1 MLLLSL
7 LAASL
12 PTDSLRNFD
21 IEEAV
26 VVASPKET
34 SQLRQQPLS
43 VSLYD
48 RQALRDYGAN
58 SVKGISAYAPN
69 FYMPDYGSRITSAV
83 YIRGIGSRI
92 NTPAVGLYVDN
103 VPYIDKSAYDF
114 TFSNIER
121 VDILRGPQGTLYG
134 RNTMGGLIRVFT
146 ADPITRS
153 GTDLSAGWTSR
164 SGGRHASFT
173 TYAHPAEQMGLSIG
187 GYYQGQNGFFKNTA
201 TGRKQDAQDAAGAR
215 VRWSWKPT
223 QVVKIDW
230 TASYEYSD
238 EAACPYYQIPT
249 DDREDD
255 GQNSQESSP
264 TLAQN
269 RPSEYRRSLLNT
281 GLGVEHRLPRLTLSS
296 ITAWQ
301 HLNDRLFMD
310 QDFTAQD
317 IYSLCQKQKMNTVS
331 EEIALKSPA
340 SSRRWQWSTGFF
352 GMYQHLRTDCPVT
365 FYQDGINML
374 NQQMTEAL
382 SSPSI
387 PGTLSV
393 AFSGS
398 ELPFDARFTTPSVNA
413 AVYHQST
420 INDLLAKGLSFTVGL
435 RIDYDWRKL
444 ELSPGS
450 RQGNIPYDFSMAMGT
465 SPYTASL
472 QAEPA
477 LQGELKHDTWQV
489 LPKASLNYTL
499 PRSLGNVYLS
509 VAKGY
514 RSGGYNIQSYSEL
527 TQTQLRRSMMDG
539 VRQFA
544 EKTIGNLPLPEQ
556 SKEAIIS
563 AMNAAISEQIP
574 DAPDIATLYY
584 KPEYTWS
591 YEFGLH
597 HNLADKMLQLDL
609 SAFYM
614 KTRDQQIAR
623 FTPNGLGR
631 EMVNAGRSRSCGVE
645 VSVRSQLLDDRL
657 RISTTYGYTNA
668 EFTSYDLGTGSDG
681 QHIDYTGN
689 RVPFV
694 PAHTFSAS
702 IDFRQPL
709 SQGVLKAFS
718 IGADTKGAGNVV
730 WDEANTWS
738 QDFYATLGARI
749 GIELPAGLS
758 IEAWGRNLTASHYT
772 VFSFESMNRR
782 FAQYGTP
789 RHFGI
794 DLRWHF

>member
-1 MLLLSL
+1 MLILSL
-7 LAASL
+7 LAAAL
-12 PTDSLRNFD
+12 PADSLRNFD

-34 SQLRQQPLS
+34 NQLRRQPLS

-48 RQALRDYGAN
+48 SQALKAYGAN
-58 SVKGISAYAPN
+58 SIKGISSYAPN

-114 TFSNIER
+114 TFADIER

-146 ADPITRS
+146 ADPITHS

-164 SGGRHASFT
+164 TGGRRASFT
-173 TYAHPAEQMGLSIG
+173 TYAHPATQMGLSIG
-187 GYYQGQNGFFKNTA
+187 GYYQGQNGFFKNSA

-215 VRWSWKPT
+215 LRWSWKPT

-238 EAACPYYQIPT
+238 EAACPYFLIPAA
-249 DDREDD
+249 DEQSG
-255 GQNSQESSP
+255 GQNATANTP

-269 RPSEYRRSLLNT
+269 RPSEYRRSLFNT

-301 HLNDRLFMD
+301 HLRDRLFMD

-317 IYSLCQKQKMNTVS
+317 IFSLCQKQMMNTFS

-340 SSRRWQWSTGFF
+340 GPHRWQWSTGLF
-352 GMYQHLRTDCPVT
+352 GMYQYLRTDCPVT
-365 FYQDGINML
+365 FYQDGVDML
-374 NQQMTEAL
+374 NRQMTEAL
-382 SSPSI
+382 ANPNI
-387 PGTLSV
+387 PGRLSV
-393 AFSGS
+393 AFGGS
-398 ELPFDARFTTPSVNA
+398 ELPFDARLTTPSVNVA
-413 AVYHQST
+413 AYHQST
-420 INDLLAKGLSFTVGL
+420 LNDLGTKGLSLTVGL
-435 RIDYDWRKL
+435 RLDYDWRKL
-444 ELSPGS
+444 KLKPGS
-450 RQGNIPYDFSMAMGT
+450 NQRDIPYDFAMAMGT

-472 QAEPA
+472 EADPA
-477 LQGELKHDTWQV
+477 LRGKHSHDTWQV
-489 LPKASLNYTL
+489 LPKASINYTL

-514 RSGGYNIQSYSEL
+514 RSGGYNIQSYSDL
-527 TQTQLRRSMMDG
+527 SQTQLRRSMMG
-539 VRQFA
+539 GIKQFSA
-544 EKTIGNLPLPEQ
+544 ETIERLPLPE
-556 SKEAIIS
+556 SAKEAATA
-563 AMNAAISEQIP
+563 AMNAAIDGQTP
-574 DAPDIATLYY
+574 AAPDIATLYY

-623 FTPNGLGR
+623 FTGSGLGR

-645 VSVRSQLLDDRL
+645 VSARSQLLDDRL
-657 RISTTYGYTNA
+657 RISATYGYTNA
-668 EFTSYDLGTGSDG
+668 EFTDYDLGTDRNG
-681 QHIDYTGN
+681 QPVDYTGN

-702 IDFRQPL
+702 IDFRQPF
-709 SQGVLKAFS
+709 SRGALKALS
-718 IGADTKGAGNVV
+718 VGADTKGAGSVV

-738 QDFYATLGARI
+738 QKLYATLGARL

-758 IEAWGRNLTASHYT
+758 IEAWGRNLTASRHA

-789 RHFGI
+789 RHFGV